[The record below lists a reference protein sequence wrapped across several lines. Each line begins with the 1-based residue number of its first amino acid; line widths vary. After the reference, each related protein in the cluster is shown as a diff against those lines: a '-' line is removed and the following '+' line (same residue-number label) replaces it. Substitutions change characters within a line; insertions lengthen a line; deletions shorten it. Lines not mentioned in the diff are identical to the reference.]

1 MPKETKHR
9 GSSDRNVAFQMQ
21 EMPLVLERQTDE
33 HDRGNKGKLEPTLLS
48 KPPGKGVTRA
58 GPVWSFER
66 HTGQRVS
73 VSTSVSP

>member
-1 MPKETKHR
+1 MR
-9 GSSDRNVAFQMQ
+9 VG
-21 EMPLVLERQTDE
+21 
-33 HDRGNKGKLEPTLLS
+33 GNQKGKLEPTLLS